1 MPAIWIKPAEYDW
14 ITSQR
19 KEVAVDGKPKKFE
32 SAATVVER
40 IHKNY
45 KEV

>member
-14 ITSQR
+14 IMSQR
-19 KEVAVDGKPKKFE
+19 KEITADDKPKYFE